1 MSRLVAGLLLL
12 LLQLLR
18 AGEAVSDLGTGP
30 HITDV
35 NILLP
40 PKMTRAVEYRLQ
52 GSDGCFKWT
61 WDHHDVLSVIP
72 EYNISNHCSTSARLR
87 SIAPYSGRKESAV
100 YATDLNTGTVIRC
113 KVFIDNFSRIQIFHS
128 SIKLDLD
135 GLATLRVHAFDSE
148 ENVFSSLVGL
158 QFMWQLAPQTTGQPH
173 HLVHV
178 PLKVSPLS
186 DCGGLCGDLDVQI
199 KIEDSGT
206 YSDLFVVKGAAIGHE
221 VISVH
226 LMEPE
231 LKHLTDKI
239 VLTVAEAISVEPPSP
254 VFVLIG
260 AVVHYSLKVIRQ
272 NTPQAVP
279 LPSPHYRWSVFNSSV
294 AHVDPTLGVTHAL
307 SLGTTTITVEDT
319 RVAGHKQ
326 GSSLHVVLPDS
337 ICLYLSP
344 LSSSG
349 EPIEGTELV
358 ASVARWY
365 VVAGHQYVIQIKVF
379 SQGPDVQEIYITE
392 NEDVVLY
399 DNQSDNWEV
408 LLVPNDVVVKHGWQ
422 NSRILRATSPGVG
435 KLIASLTYFSGN
447 DRAKEVLKVV
457 QEVMVC
463 DQVKIVLEKR
473 DGYSH
478 GIVLPW
484 APGIHQEV
492 QLKATGGCAKASI
505 DFKWFSSDMD
515 VLSVSTSGVIQAKKP
530 GKATIKVVSIFDPF
544 NYDEVNVE
552 VSTPTSMVMLQN
564 FPVETIVGSHLEAAV
579 TLKALNGDSFYRCD
593 AFNSYI
599 KWKAGSEFFTISNAT
614 GEAPKFDK
622 LVNTDVLSLVSG
634 PPCSWTS
641 IYAAGPGQ
649 TMLHATLSKDYS
661 DHLQYGPIVLK
672 ASSHIAAY
680 APLLVSQVGDGNQ
693 FGGYWYDLAKQE
705 AEAQLEN
712 LDKLYLAPAT
722 HLDVMLLGGPEK
734 WGRGVDFIDTVQ
746 SFDQEHASVEDEVIV
761 QLLSSKYG
769 SLYRISCQKLGNFE
783 LIFKRGNLIGDDHP
797 LPAIVEK
804 SLWLVCSFPASIV
817 LVADEPVNERNII
830 QSAIQGERGPGRI
843 RATPVTVANGRTIR
857 IAAVGITDSGEALAN
872 SSSLHLKWELSSC
885 NRLAFWD
892 INHERQRSQSDW
904 ERFLVLQNET
914 GLCTVRA
921 TVIGLD
927 KTTGFH
933 VSTALPESSLYA
945 LTDALRLQL
954 VSTLRVYPD
963 YIMLYSNPD
972 AKVNLSI
979 SGGSCFLEAAAND
992 SQVVEIIQPPPG
1004 LQCLQLFLSPR
1015 GLGTALVTVNDIGLA
1030 PHLTASALVR
1040 VADVDWI
1047 KITSGDEIS
1056 LMEGTSKSIDL
1067 VAGTNDGSTFDHSQ
1081 YTFMNIHV
1089 HIEDPIVKLVP
1100 EDDSSS
1106 SDNGHVKGPSFVIAA
1121 KQLGITNL
1129 HVSFRQKSGNE
1140 LLTQQIKIEVYAP
1153 PIIHPRD
1160 IFLAP
1165 GASYVL
1171 TVSGGP
1177 TVGVHREYASSDNGI
1192 ATVDKSSGRLSAI
1205 SPGNASIVAT
1215 VYGSRNTV
1223 VCQAHGRV
1231 IVGVPSS
1238 AILNAQSDQLAVGR
1252 EMPIYPFFPEGSLFS
1267 LYGLCKSYKW
1277 TLEDDKV
1284 LGLQLAE
1291 HVDEMHGTQT
1301 YVDEKELGLI
1311 NILHGRSAGRTS
1323 VAVTFSCDFVSASYS
1338 ESKFYSSSLSI
1349 LVVPD
1354 PPLAL
1359 GVPITWILPP
1369 YYITSGL
1376 LPSSAESHGKEIQ
1389 KGNIMY
1395 SLLRSCG
1402 EKSTM
1407 MLNDAM
1413 SLKDDRIITGGS
1425 NDLDC
1430 IQAKDRTTGRTE
1442 IASCVRVTEVAQIR
1456 ISNTGFSFPVV
1467 YLALGA
1473 ELELPITF
1481 YDVLGNP
1488 FHEAYNAIAFDADIN
1503 YPDVVSV
1510 NSTTSGK
1517 GHILLKAVHHGRAL
1531 LRVSV
1536 SDSPRKADYVL
1547 LSVGAHIYPQNPVIH
1562 TGSSVNFSLE
1572 GFDETVSGRWI
1583 SANESVMSVN
1593 MNSGKSEAVGEGMTQ
1608 VIFECPSMKLQTTV
1622 SVLRG
1627 NIVFVDAPEETVT
1640 NVPFPRGGYAFSVRF
1655 RSPYVNVVE
1664 VLGKSKGIPYD
1675 CSVDPP
1681 FIGYAKPWVDPNSGN
1696 SYCLFFPYSPEH
1708 LVHSLPKSKGMR
1720 SDISI
1725 TINAILRE
1733 ANNASGSASALF
1745 IGGFSIIGMSKDGL
1759 HLNLTPDS
1767 NKTTMTILGNTDVE
1781 IHWQAREMMKISP
1794 TRRED
1799 SGIGGF
1805 AEYEVKVLRP
1815 KNFKDQIII
1824 SLPATGQRS
1833 EIDVSYESGE
1843 KKTTFVRE
1851 IISIWSGILVSLAIL
1866 IVTVAIFLCIL
1877 SQPNRSPPSISQS
1890 TPQGLAP
1897 ATPSRS
1903 PGGVST
1909 TSDQSPRTPQPF
1921 VDYVRRTV
1929 DETPYYRRDGARRR
1943 FNPQNTY

>member
-1 MSRLVAGLLLL
+1 
-12 LLQLLR
+12 
-18 AGEAVSDLGTGP
+18 
-30 HITDV
+30 
-35 NILLP
+35 
-40 PKMTRAVEYRLQ
+40 
-52 GSDGCFKWT
+52 
-61 WDHHDVLSVIP
+61 
-72 EYNISNHCSTSARLR
+72 
-87 SIAPYSGRKESAV
+87 
-100 YATDLNTGTVIRC
+100 
-113 KVFIDNFSRIQIFHS
+113 
-128 SIKLDLD
+128 
-135 GLATLRVHAFDSE
+135 
-148 ENVFSSLVGL
+148 
-158 QFMWQLAPQTTGQPH
+158 
-173 HLVHV
+173 
-178 PLKVSPLS
+178 
-186 DCGGLCGDLDVQI
+186 
-199 KIEDSGT
+199 
-206 YSDLFVVKGAAIGHE
+206 
-221 VISVH
+221 
-226 LMEPE
+226 
-231 LKHLTDKI
+231 
-239 VLTVAEAISVEPPSP
+239 
-254 VFVLIG
+254 
-260 AVVHYSLKVIRQ
+260 
-272 NTPQAVP
+272 
-279 LPSPHYRWSVFNSSV
+279 
-294 AHVDPTLGVTHAL
+294 
-307 SLGTTTITVEDT
+307 
-319 RVAGHKQ
+319 
-326 GSSLHVVLPDS
+326 
-337 ICLYLSP
+337 
-344 LSSSG
+344 
-349 EPIEGTELV
+349 
-358 ASVARWY
+358 
-365 VVAGHQYVIQIKVF
+365 
-379 SQGPDVQEIYITE
+379 
-392 NEDVVLY
+392 
-399 DNQSDNWEV
+399 
-408 LLVPNDVVVKHGWQ
+408 
-422 NSRILRATSPGVG
+422 
-435 KLIASLTYFSGN
+435 
-447 DRAKEVLKVV
+447 
-457 QEVMVC
+457 
-463 DQVKIVLEKR
+463 
-473 DGYSH
+473 
-478 GIVLPW
+478 
-484 APGIHQEV
+484 
-492 QLKATGGCAKASI
+492 
-505 DFKWFSSDMD
+505 
-515 VLSVSTSGVIQAKKP
+515 
-530 GKATIKVVSIFDPF
+530 
-544 NYDEVNVE
+544 
-552 VSTPTSMVMLQN
+552 
-564 FPVETIVGSHLEAAV
+564 
-579 TLKALNGDSFYRCD
+579 
-593 AFNSYI
+593 
-599 KWKAGSEFFTISNAT
+599 
-614 GEAPKFDK
+614 
-622 LVNTDVLSLVSG
+622 
-634 PPCSWTS
+634 
-641 IYAAGPGQ
+641 
-649 TMLHATLSKDYS
+649 
-661 DHLQYGPIVLK
+661 
-672 ASSHIAAY
+672 
-680 APLLVSQVGDGNQ
+680 
-693 FGGYWYDLAKQE
+693 
-705 AEAQLEN
+705 
-712 LDKLYLAPAT
+712 
-722 HLDVMLLGGPEK
+722 
-734 WGRGVDFIDTVQ
+734 
-746 SFDQEHASVEDEVIV
+746 
-761 QLLSSKYG
+761 
-769 SLYRISCQKLGNFE
+769 
-783 LIFKRGNLIGDDHP
+783 
-797 LPAIVEK
+797 
-804 SLWLVCSFPASIV
+804 
-817 LVADEPVNERNII
+817 
-830 QSAIQGERGPGRI
+830 
-843 RATPVTVANGRTIR
+843 
-857 IAAVGITDSGEALAN
+857 
-872 SSSLHLKWELSSC
+872 
-885 NRLAFWD
+885 
-892 INHERQRSQSDW
+892 
-904 ERFLVLQNET
+904 
-914 GLCTVRA
+914 
-921 TVIGLD
+921 
-927 KTTGFH
+927 
-933 VSTALPESSLYA
+933 
-945 LTDALRLQL
+945 
-954 VSTLRVYPD
+954 
-963 YIMLYSNPD
+963 
-972 AKVNLSI
+972 
-979 SGGSCFLEAAAND
+979 
-992 SQVVEIIQPPPG
+992 
-1004 LQCLQLFLSPR
+1004 
-1015 GLGTALVTVNDIGLA
+1015 
-1030 PHLTASALVR
+1030 
-1040 VADVDWI
+1040 
-1047 KITSGDEIS
+1047 
-1056 LMEGTSKSIDL
+1056 
-1067 VAGTNDGSTFDHSQ
+1067 

-1311 NILHGRSAGRTS
+1311 NILHG
-1323 VAVTFSCDFVSASYS
+1323 
-1338 ESKFYSSSLSI
+1338 
-1349 LVVPD
+1349 
-1354 PPLAL
+1354 
-1359 GVPITWILPP
+1359 
-1369 YYITSGL
+1369 
-1376 LPSSAESHGKEIQ
+1376 
-1389 KGNIMY
+1389 
-1395 SLLRSCG
+1395 
-1402 EKSTM
+1402 
-1407 MLNDAM
+1407 
-1413 SLKDDRIITGGS
+1413 RIITGGS

-1815 KNFKDQIII
+1815 ENFKDQIII